1 VAGRKT
7 GQTQLK
13 DYRKMKRNK
22 ADTNGNQVETIPMF
36 SSVWLALFNELR
48 KNYIERRL
56 VVAANT
62 DCPQV

>member
-1 VAGRKT
+1 
-7 GQTQLK
+7 
-13 DYRKMKRNK
+13 MKYNK
-22 ADTNGNQVETIPMF
+22 ADTNGTQVETTPMF
-36 SSVWLALFNELR
+36 SSVWLALFSELR